1 MRKILLIGVGAGDVG
16 HVTFQAAEAIRAA
29 DVVFLPDKGAEKAGL
44 REHRLAILTTYRK
57 GKPARLITFAARG
70 RGQERADSFSD
81 YRANVE
87 DWHAAIARDYEE
99 MFSRE
104 LGEDEAG
111 AFLVWGDPTLYDSTL
126 RILDAIRARK
136 TLPLDYEVIPGITS
150 VQALCA
156 RHKIALNEIG
166 EPALITT
173 GRRLREGG
181 FPACADSVVVMLDG
195 EASFDALA
203 DDGFDIYWS
212 ANLGRPEEASL
223 KGPLGA
229 VRDAIKAARA
239 VAREKAGFVMDV
251 YLLRR
256 RRN

>member
-1 MRKILLIGVGAGDVG
+1 MRKILLIGVGAGDVR
-16 HVTFQAAEAIRAA
+16 HVTFQAAEAICAA

-44 REHRLAILTTYRK
+44 REHRLAVLAACRK
-57 GKPARLITFAARG
+57 GKPARLVTFAARG
-70 RGQERADSFSD
+70 RAKAFSD

-99 MFSRE
+99 MFARE
-104 LGEDEAG
+104 LGEGEAG
-111 AFLVWGDPTLYDSTL
+111 AFLIWGDPTLYDSTL
-126 RILDAIRARK
+126 RILDSICARK
-136 TLPLDYEVIPGITS
+136 ALALDYEVIPGIS
-150 VQALCA
+150 SAQALCA

-239 VAREKAGFVMDV
+239 LAREKAGFVMDV

-256 RRN
+256 RKD